1 MTSDGTRIALA
12 ETVGEIAR
20 CYGVRDARTADASC
34 DAGGI
39 HRAVQREQKEG
50 YRLAFLEANGAVR
63 ATAGCRI
70 IDLLFS
76 GRTLCVNDLVTHE
89 GTRSLG
95 FGGRSSIG
103 SSRKRDARSVSTRE
117 A

>member
-1 MTSDGTRIALA
+1 MGCVMRELRTHLA
-12 ETVGEIAR
+12 TPEEFIER
-20 CYGVRDARTADASC
+20 
-34 DAGGI
+34 
-39 HRAVQREQKEG
+39 VQREQKEG